1 VLGRDL
7 ERDGWSGNRID
18 RHAAPKAR
26 IRVGYSYTH
35 AGRKR
40 KGWIEPN
47 ASDHDARSGDPGHRA
62 LLDSRFRGNDD
73 RTPMQSLLNE

>member
-1 VLGRDL
+1 
-7 ERDGWSGNRID
+7 
-18 RHAAPKAR
+18 
-26 IRVGYSYTH
+26 VGYSYTH